1 MAVSACAVLAVP
13 TYSIRS
19 VGPTGYGSTMDA
31 MVGDVYGGAAY
42 DLDSG
47 AILPWINANGTA
59 QILPVSTAAYVTHV
73 NAAGQA
79 IGGNTKSTLIG
90 AAGGAVVGGAVGAAT
105 APQRQNCR
113 YQSVNG
119 GTYVA
124 PCSDG
129 YTY

>member
-1 MAVSACAVLAVP
+1 MKRKASFAAIAALSAMVLAGCSA
-13 TYSIRS
+13 TDQQINRA
-19 VGPTGYGSTMDA
+19 GTGALIGA
-31 MVGDVYGGAAY
+31 AGGA
-42 DLDSG
+42 L
-47 AILPWINANGTA
+47 
-59 QILPVSTAAYVTHV
+59 
-73 NAAGQA
+73 AGQA

-129 YTY
+129 Y